1 MPETTTLPTYPIN
14 PDSLEITLYMSEENG
29 LSHLPDLWLKDNSGE
44 YGFTVSVL
52 SWRNG
57 LEASKMTNEEKRHAN
72 VLMTRRIGLALK
84 LMHEMEKAGVIDPA
98 NFTNENSIAVRLT
111 GNTKLSN
118 FRLSI

>member
-14 PDSLEITLYMSEENG
+14 PDSLEITLYVSDENG
-29 LSHLPDLWLKDNSGE
+29 ISHLPDLWLKDNSGE

-72 VLMTRRIGLALK
+72 LLMTRRIGLALK

-98 NFTNENSIAVRLT
+98 KFTNANSIEVRLT
-111 GNTKLSN
+111 GHTDLAPSCLS
-118 FRLSI
+118 L